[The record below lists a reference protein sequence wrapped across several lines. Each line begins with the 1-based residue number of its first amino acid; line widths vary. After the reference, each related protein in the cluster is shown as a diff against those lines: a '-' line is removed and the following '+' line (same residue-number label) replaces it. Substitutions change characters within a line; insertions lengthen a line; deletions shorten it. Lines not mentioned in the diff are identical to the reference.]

1 MNTISVCSRFRRTRE
16 KCNLVLGT
24 ALYVCFV
31 LVGCASQ
38 SAQTPISNASTPSTN
53 VSTPAEEKQEEPVLT
68 AEEEEAQKA
77 FAESS
82 SEHDTDIGLRN
93 IKIDTAQAELSE
105 VQKMILAYFD
115 EDYLTVPNYEF
126 LRRYPNVYAGAQLN
140 IGGFVEKVLS
150 ASNDEYSL
158 LLHIVKSEEAFFYRS
173 MLTPEDYDAYMA
185 ENENSY
191 VVVTGKPSSTWFMEG
206 DYLSVYGRYTGIDT
220 IEIDGTSY
228 TVPFIDASK
237 AYLSFDLGYGPE
249 RYDLNYIKTMAEAI
263 FGPNIEVKLPVAG
276 QDYLENMEWR
286 VLDEKPFYLVQ
297 LEDQSNAKFTQYRF
311 YTKWGYIE
319 DAKTGEDDWL
329 LGVDPNIQRNI
340 EFSADFEHFFL
351 FTYDKALETL
361 TLEYYSSD
369 LEKVWKRE
377 FAETTSAVY
386 DYTKNNIYLVA
397 NNELYIINIETGE
410 DTFQPCF
417 IGEKLDIRKL
427 SDGILTVGENKSDAV
442 IKNDLQGNM
451 IWKTNLA
458 GNVYRVE
465 GIQLVGD
472 TILLQLQ
479 LEDGLHYVVLDNAT
493 GSVIADAV
501 SVS

>member
-1 MNTISVCSRFRRTRE
+1 M
-16 KCNLVLGT
+16 
-24 ALYVCFV
+24 
-31 LVGCASQ
+31 
-38 SAQTPISNASTPSTN
+38 
-53 VSTPAEEKQEEPVLT
+53 
-68 AEEEEAQKA
+68 
-77 FAESS
+77 
-82 SEHDTDIGLRN
+82 
-93 IKIDTAQAELSE
+93 
-105 VQKMILAYFD
+105 
-115 EDYLTVPNYEF
+115 
-126 LRRYPNVYAGAQLN
+126 
-140 IGGFVEKVLS
+140 
-150 ASNDEYSL
+150 
-158 LLHIVKSEEAFFYRS
+158 
-173 MLTPEDYDAYMA
+173 
-185 ENENSY
+185 
-191 VVVTGKPSSTWFMEG
+191 
-206 DYLSVYGRYTGIDT
+206 
-220 IEIDGTSY
+220 
-228 TVPFIDASK
+228 
-237 AYLSFDLGYGPE
+237 
-249 RYDLNYIKTMAEAI
+249 
-263 FGPNIEVKLPVAG
+263 
-276 QDYLENMEWR
+276 
-286 VLDEKPFYLVQ
+286 
-297 LEDQSNAKFTQYRF
+297 
-311 YTKWGYIE
+311 
-319 DAKTGEDDWL
+319 
-329 LGVDPNIQRNI
+329 
-340 EFSADFEHFFL
+340 
-351 FTYDKALETL
+351 ETL